1 VTVTMSQAETHNQP
15 SVEELLVSIRQAIHG
30 DGAGRLKNKTAAAN
44 KTLSSTANNGV
55 AVSGSMSQTRV
66 SLKSV
71 NGQRQGAS
79 QQHSENFLKLRDQLH
94 ELGAAAP
101 HAPEPKPA
109 RPRPVSRSRATST
122 RSGANGFAGILSGDA
137 RLEEALEKL
146 KRAGLGDNTDRYQ
159 PEEPEPAEFRQSDI
173 ETGEPEYSDFE
184 DEYQETPAEYIQEY
198 DDQPDATDYQEPDH
212 FSSQTRQAY
221 LEPEPEPEPVE
232 ETYYSEP
239 EPVTA
244 PVASQPVP
252 APEPQPVIAPLP
264 NPPVRQPVE
273 GLTSEQSAAET
284 SAAFNR
290 LADTIVG
297 HASSGERSID
307 ELTRE
312 LLRPMLQSWLDEN
325 LPRLVERL
333 VREEIER
340 VARWGGK

>member
-1 VTVTMSQAETHNQP
+1 MSQAETHNQP

-30 DGAGRLKNKTAAAN
+30 DGAGRLKNKAAAN
-44 KTLSSTANNGV
+44 KIISSNGSNCV
-55 AVSGSMSQTRV
+55 AVSGSMNQTRV
-66 SLKSV
+66 KLKTV

-79 QQHSENFLKLRDQLH
+79 QQHSENFLKLRDQLY

-101 HAPEPKPA
+101 HAPEDKPA
-109 RPRPVSRSRATST
+109 RARPASRSRTTTT

-159 PEEPEPAEFRQSDI
+159 PEAPEPAEFRQSDI
-173 ETGEPEYSDFE
+173 ETTEPEYDDFE
-184 DEYQETPAEYIQEY
+184 DEYQETPAEYIPEY
-198 DDQPDATDYQEPDH
+198 DDEPDASDYQEPDH

-221 LEPEPEPEPVE
+221 LEPEPVEETCYTEPEPVA
-232 ETYYSEP
+232 
-239 EPVTA
+239 A
-244 PVASQPVP
+244 PVASQPAPV
-252 APEPQPVIAPLP
+252 PEPQPVIDPLP
-264 NPPVRQPVE
+264 TPSARQPVE
-273 GLTSEQSAAET
+273 GLTSAQSAAET

-297 HASSGERSID
+297 HASTGERSID